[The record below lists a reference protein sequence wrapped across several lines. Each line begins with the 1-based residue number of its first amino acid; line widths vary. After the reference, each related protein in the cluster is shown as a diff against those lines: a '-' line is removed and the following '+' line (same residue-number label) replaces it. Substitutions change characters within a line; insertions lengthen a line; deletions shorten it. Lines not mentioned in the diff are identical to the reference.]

1 VNESTKVTAE
11 IREKNSEIYDET
23 SGLVWNLAVYEGAH
37 GGWEFINL
45 GGVAV
50 AETIARRAC
59 LSPGKQIAEL
69 CAGQGAICRYLA
81 GGFGVSVVGVE
92 WNGKQVRKARE
103 RLAKAPDELSRLVRI
118 VEADCTTWI
127 APHPMDLVYSVDAMM
142 LLPDVRETLRRSF
155 ENVKPGCPLM
165 VATIGAGAAATNQIR
180 DFAWDV
186 DGMLSLYDIPQYEF
200 LFEEAGFQNVAVE
213 DLTHLAIQAS
223 EKIEDALR
231 KHRDTIVSSEGEA
244 VYRGWID
251 VGRVYLD
258 AFRQNKLAYLLVSGQ
273 RSGCLKVNDNFAT
286 SEKALL
292 RDST

>member
-1 VNESTKVTAE
+1 
-11 IREKNSEIYDET
+11 
-23 SGLVWNLAVYEGAH
+23 
-37 GGWEFINL
+37 
-45 GGVAV
+45 
-50 AETIARRAC
+50 
-59 LSPGKQIAEL
+59 
-69 CAGQGAICRYLA
+69 
-81 GGFGVSVVGVE
+81 
-92 WNGKQVRKARE
+92 
-103 RLAKAPDELSRLVRI
+103 
-118 VEADCTTWI
+118 
-127 APHPMDLVYSVDAMM
+127 
-142 LLPDVRETLRRSF
+142 
-155 ENVKPGCPLM
+155 M